1 MWELRGRY
9 PNRAYPKIFDDKD
22 VGAAAKTTFD
32 DAQAS
37 VLYGNGPKPLT
48 YPLSNT

>member
-1 MWELRGRY
+1 VWELRGRY

-37 VLYGNGPKPLT
+37 VHGNGPKSLSYLLT
-48 YPLSNT
+48 YP